1 MSGFEKLDIE
11 KVTREAESGNGCAI
25 KNAFEGL
32 FYEQRLEALK
42 LIKEQNRAHRQAGED
57 VPRLRAH
64 DMMRGMDLHWDKS
77 VLNWNRIIY
86 GSSTRGTGKDYCQD
100 LR

>member
-1 MSGFEKLDIE
+1 MRELDKTDIE
-11 KVTREAESGNGCAI
+11 RVTREAESGNGCAI
-25 KNAFEGL
+25 KDAFEGL

-42 LIKEQNRAHRQAGED
+42 LIQEQNRAHRQAGED

-64 DMMRGMDLHWDKS
+64 DMLRGMDLHWDKS
-77 VLNWNRIIY
+77 IFNWNRIIY
-86 GSSTRGTGKDYCQD
+86 GSSTKGNAKAYCQD